1 MRIALFSFVLGLL
14 TATVGTAQTT
24 GLQALNTGNDARG
37 WEAVGRLDITGKGF
51 CTGTLIQ
58 PDLVLTA
65 AHCLYDS
72 NGENLVRAEDINFL
86 AGLRNG
92 RPEAVRTARSF
103 LVHPSYEQ
111 ADGETLS
118 RLRYDVALIVLS
130 RPIRGTEIQS
140 FEMSNSTQSGTQV
153 GVVSYAEGREEAPS
167 LQQIC
172 NLLGEQG
179 GVLIMDC
186 NVNFGASGSPVFRY
200 ENGQPRLV
208 SVVSAMAE
216 IEGQDVSL
224 APDLAQPLPFMM
236 TQIEG
241 LQNRLTRQERDTPT
255 TARRIQPGERA
266 NTGALFV
273 RP

>member
-1 MRIALFSFVLGLL
+1 MRTTLISFLFAAL
-14 TATVGTAQTT
+14 TATASFAQST
-24 GLQALNTGNDARG
+24 GLQELNTGNEARG
-37 WEAVGRLDITGKGF
+37 WEAVGRLDIVGKGF

-65 AHCLYDS
+65 AHCLFDS
-72 NGENLVRAEDINFL
+72 AGETAVDVADIEFL

-92 RPEAVRTARSF
+92 RPEAVRSARSF
-103 LVHPSYEQ
+103 LVHPSYDH
-111 ADGETLS
+111 ADGETIS
-118 RLRYDVALIVLS
+118 RLRYDVALIVLNQ
-130 RPIRGTEIQS
+130 PIRATEIEAFEVSQTAQSGTEI
-140 FEMSNSTQSGTQV
+140 
-153 GVVSYAEGREEAPS
+153 GVISYAEGREEAPS

-172 NLLGEQG
+172 NLLGAQD

-224 APDLAQPLPFMM
+224 APDLAEPLPFMLS
-236 TQIEG
+236 QIQG
-241 LQNRLTRQERDTPT
+241 QQTRLTRQTEDTPT
-255 TARRIQPGERA
+255 TARRIRPGERA
-266 NTGALFV
+266 DTGALFV